1 MEVNLLGPNP
11 SEKPTGLKPMAKY
24 NIPCSR
30 KYKGET

>member
-24 NIPCSR
+24 NIPC
-30 KYKGET
+30 YCGYCVL